1 MGGGRIWRRLAA
13 GIIDILLFAVVGSLA
28 AVALYTASGGKV
40 RATTLLPIT
49 RCETLSAIPLDALK
63 AAQARAPL
71 PGVMPVAASR
81 CVDSFLGLESGRHV
95 LVHLAG
101 SRGALLQVFSVV
113 QPIDRDGRAVRPLM
127 LNGFW
132 PLGFILLLAGLEG
145 WFGETPGKSVLG
157 LKVVANDLGR
167 LGLPRALARNLILYS
182 AGAALTV
189 WPIVLRETPLLQ
201 GLPAGLKTLVGLQA
215 VALAP
220 MVVLALAS
228 LVMLALGRPDPAYD
242 RWVGARVVAT

>member
-1 MGGGRIWRRLAA
+1 MGGEQIGRRLAA
-13 GIIDILLFAVVGSLA
+13 GIIDVLLFAVVGSLA

-101 SRGALLQVFSVV
+101 ARGTLLQVFSVV
-113 QPIDRDGRAVRPLM
+113 QPIDHDGRAVRPLM
-127 LNGFW
+127 LNGLW
-132 PLGFILLLAGLEG
+132 PLAFILLAAGLEAR
-145 WFGETPGKSVLG
+145 FGETPGKSLLG
-157 LKVVANDLGR
+157 LKVVADDLGR
-167 LGLPRALARNLILYS
+167 LGLPRALARNLVLYS
-182 AGAALTV
+182 AAVALTV
-189 WPIVLRETPLLQ
+189 WPLVLRETPLLQ
-201 GLPAGLKTLVGLQA
+201 ALPDGLKTPVGLQA

-228 LVMLALGRPDPAYD
+228 LAMLVFGRPEPTYD
-242 RWVGARVVAT
+242 RWAGARVVRT